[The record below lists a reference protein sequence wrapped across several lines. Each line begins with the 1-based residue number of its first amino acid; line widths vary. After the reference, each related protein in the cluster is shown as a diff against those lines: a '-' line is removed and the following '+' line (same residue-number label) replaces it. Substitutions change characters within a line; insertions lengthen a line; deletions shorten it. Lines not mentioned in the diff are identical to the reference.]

1 MVKTVYIFAYIQSKR
16 AFMQKIFNFIYD
28 DRKKDIKII

>member
-1 MVKTVYIFAYIQSKR
+1 MSKTVYIFAYIQSKG
-16 AFMQKIFNFIYD
+16 AFMQILFNFIYD